1 MTSREPWPRW
11 NLYGDCIH
19 DEGFVTIPWLN
30 IAVGWRDMLDVLLV
44 TVLLY
49 RIILMA
55 QGTRAGA
62 AMHGLFLVILL
73 YLVLR
78 PLGIN
83 TVTWILENFLS
94 SLVLVVVIIFQKDIR
109 LALTYMGSRRGLFST
124 SREKTNAELR
134 EKIADAALYMAQR
147 KIGALIVIEGT
158 VPLSDIVQ
166 GGVILH
172 ADISRELL
180 ISIFWPGGPLHDGAV
195 IIRGNKIAAAGCI
208 LPLTTLVQKKQD
220 YGTRHRAALGVTE
233 ETDAISVVVSEERGV
248 ASVAVQG
255 KLTGGF
261 DAAKLHRVLG
271 TILEKHK

>member
-1 MTSREPWPRW
+1 M
-11 NLYGDCIH
+11 
-19 DEGFVTIPWLN
+19 TIPWVN
-30 IAVGWRDMLDVLLV
+30 IVIGWRDLLDILLV
-44 TVLLY
+44 TVFLY
-49 RIILMA
+49 RVILMA
-55 QGTRAGA
+55 QGTRGGA
-62 AMHGLFLVILL
+62 AMHGLLLVIVL
-73 YLVLR
+73 YLVIR

-94 SLVLVVVIIFQKDIR
+94 SLVLVIVIIFQKDIR

-124 SREKTNAELR
+124 SRQKTNAELR

-158 VPLSDIVQ
+158 VPLTDLAQ
-166 GGVILH
+166 GGVVLN
-172 ADISRELL
+172 ADITRELL
-180 ISIFWPGGPLHDGAV
+180 ISIFWPGGPLHDGAA

-208 LPLTTLVQKKQD
+208 LPLTTLVHGKQD

-233 ETDAISVVVSEERGV
+233 ETDAIAVVVSEERGV

-261 DAAKLHRVLG
+261 DAAKLGRVLG
-271 TILEKHK
+271 SILEKHT